1 MNISVKELTKVD
13 KELTLT
19 AKREDLQETFDEA
32 YKKYKGQ
39 IALPGFRPGKVP
51 MGMIKK
57 RFGTEI
63 EYEEIN
69 KYVQKVFEK
78 DVVPEYNPV
87 GETEMVDMTW
97 ENDELEVIFKIGTK
111 PEVELKDLS
120 KIKVNKMVHDVTDEE
135 VTEEIERTLEREG
148 NWEDVDGKA
157 TKDSKLIV
165 DVISLDKDGN
175 PVDGEQDVDQVI
187 DLRQDGAKDFLKSLK
202 GKSAGDVVDMELGEG
217 DEKDR
222 FRVTIKKVQKLNKA
236 EMNEEFISKN
246 SNGEAKTEDE
256 FKSYIKKIGRAHV

>member
-19 AKREDLQETFDEA
+19 AKREDLQETFDQA
-32 YKKYKGQ
+32 YKKYKTQ

-87 GETEMVDMTW
+87 G
-97 ENDELEVIFKIGTK
+97 
-111 PEVELKDLS
+111 
-120 KIKVNKMVHDVTDEE
+120 
-135 VTEEIERTLEREG
+135 
-148 NWEDVDGKA
+148 
-157 TKDSKLIV
+157 
-165 DVISLDKDGN
+165 
-175 PVDGEQDVDQVI
+175 
-187 DLRQDGAKDFLKSLK
+187 
-202 GKSAGDVVDMELGEG
+202 
-217 DEKDR
+217 
-222 FRVTIKKVQKLNKA
+222 
-236 EMNEEFISKN
+236 
-246 SNGEAKTEDE
+246 
-256 FKSYIKKIGRAHV
+256 